1 MFEVNHEADEALRGL
16 NERYF
21 HGVDE
26 RDLDA
31 VGACFALDATC
42 VYLGGGWRLSG
53 RRAIIER
60 LSIINTWLS
69 TVHSPATMS
78 FTAGQDGADG
88 VIYAVAHLMTADHDG
103 SRRITV
109 RGLKYSDRYARAGG
123 EWLIA
128 ERRQEALWQY
138 EVPAIAAALPGQRG
152 EDAPG

>member
-1 MFEVNHEADEALRGL
+1 LGVNQEAGGALRDL

-21 HGVDE
+21 QAVDE

-42 VYLGGGWRLSG
+42 VYLGGAWRLSG
-53 RRAIIER
+53 RRAIVER

-78 FTAGQDGADG
+78 FTVGRQSADG
-88 VIYAVAHLMTADHDG
+88 VIYAVAHLMTAGEDG

-109 RGLKYSDRYARAGG
+109 RGLKYGDHYTRASG

-128 ERRQEALWQY
+128 ERRQEPLWQY
-138 EVPAIAAALPGQRG
+138 EVPAVAAALPGQG
-152 EDAPG
+152 DEDAAG

>member
-1 MFEVNHEADEALRGL
+1 VNHQADDALRGL

-21 HGVDE
+21 HAVDE

-42 VYLGGGWRLSG
+42 VYLGGAWRLSG
-53 RRAIIER
+53 RRAIMER
-60 LSIINTWLS
+60 LSVINTWLS

-78 FTAGQDGADG
+78 FTARQNGAAG
-88 VIYAVAHLMTADHDG
+88 VIYAVAHLMTAGDG
-103 SRRITV
+103 ESRRITV
-109 RGLKYSDRYARAGG
+109 RGLKYSDHYARVSG

-138 EVPAIAAALPGQRG
+138 EVPAIPAALPGQG
-152 EDAPG
+152 PEDASR

>member
-1 MFEVNHEADEALRGL
+1 MNQQADGALRGL

-21 HGVDE
+21 NAVDE

-31 VGACFALDATC
+31 VGACFALDADC
-42 VYLGGGWRLSG
+42 VYLGGAWRLSG
-53 RRAIIER
+53 RRAIMER

-78 FTAGQDGADG
+78 FTAGPDGVAG
-88 VIYAVAHLMTADHDG
+88 VIYAIAHLITVDDGG

-109 RGLKYSDRYARAGG
+109 RGLKYSDRYTRASG

-138 EVPAIAAALPGQRG
+138 EVPAIPPVLPGQGARDG
-152 EDAPG
+152 PP